1 MKVNELPISI
11 QKQVNEAYENHNEIL
26 TKIKKQIS
34 ENEFIL
40 EINNDEWLY
49 YDSKNIY
56 EVFYDEDDEPFIVKN
71 HKKIFV
77 DNYHAYYLLLLNLT
91 KIYLLKDD
99 NDAFYFCKEYYKLDK
114 LTQNLTIKKEYFYEK
129 LTRENIKK
137 YINLYSLSLADFSL
151 LKKYLDIDL
160 NDEFIDN
167 KIIFYLYEKT
177 KENPLLCKKIKEY
190 NLLKYINFNY
200 DIKIASEIIDKIDSN
215 PNLEKLLEFSYYGLK
230 DLYEK
235 INYIEELVLKNIISF
250 KI

>member
-1 MKVNELPISI
+1 MKLNELPISI
-11 QKQVNEAYENHNEIL
+11 QKQINETYESSDEIL
-26 TKIKKQIS
+26 TRIKKKI
-34 ENEFIL
+34 NEKKFIL

-56 EVFYDEDDEPFIVKN
+56 AVFYDEDDEPFIVKN
-71 HKKIFV
+71 NKKIFV
-77 DNYHAYYLLLLNLT
+77 DNCHFYYSLLLNLI
-91 KIYLLKDD
+91 KAYLFKDD
-99 NDAFYFCKEYYKLDK
+99 NDDFYFCKEHYKLDK
-114 LTQNLTIKKEYFYEK
+114 SAKNLILKKEYFYEK

-137 YINLYSLSLADFSL
+137 YINPFLLSHTDFSL

-160 NDEFIDN
+160 DDEFIDN

-235 INYIEELVLKNIISF
+235 INYIEELVSKNIISF

>member
-1 MKVNELPISI
+1 MKLEELPISI
-11 QKQVNEAYENHNEIL
+11 QKQISEIHENSDEIL
-26 TKIKKQIS
+26 TKIKKKIR

-40 EINNDEWLY
+40 EMANEETLY

-56 EVFYDEDDEPFIVKN
+56 EVFYDDDDEPFIIKN
-71 HKKIFV
+71 NKEIIIDDVMF
-77 DNYHAYYLLLLNLT
+77 YHFLPLNLIQ
-91 KIYLLKDD
+91 IYLLKENDD
-99 NDAFYFCKEYYKLDK
+99 FYFCKEYYKLDK

-235 INYIEELVLKNIISF
+235 INYIEELVSKNIISF

>member
-1 MKVNELPISI
+1 MKLEELPISI
-11 QKQVNEAYENHNEIL
+11 QEQISEIHENSDEIL
-26 TKIKKQIS
+26 TKIKKKIR

-40 EINNDEWLY
+40 EIANEETLY

-56 EVFYDEDDEPFIVKN
+56 EVFYDDDDEPFIIKN
-71 HKKIFV
+71 NKEIIIDDVMF
-77 DNYHAYYLLLLNLT
+77 YHFLPLNLIQ
-91 KIYLLKDD
+91 IYLLKENDD
-99 NDAFYFCKEYYKLDK
+99 FYFCKEYYKLDK

-137 YINLYSLSLADFSL
+137 YISLYSLSLADFSL

-235 INYIEELVLKNIISF
+235 INYIEELVSKNIISF